1 MKENLTTLSD
11 SDIQKEI
18 QKSSEEV
25 RKARFQFA
33 VTRSL
38 ENPKLI
44 NKEKRRVAR
53 LLTIVRE
60 RELEKKGKLKKNPGK
75 KKTEIAVSK
84 PAKGKK
90 K

>member
-1 MKENLTTLSD
+1 MKENLKTLSD
-11 SDIQKEI
+11 SEIQKEI

-44 NKEKRRVAR
+44 HKEKKRIAR
-53 LLTIVRE
+53 LLTLVRE
-60 RELEKKGKLKKNPGK
+60 RELEKKGKLVKNPGK
-75 KKTEIAVSK
+75 KKPEAELAK